1 MGEPNESNEGSGFEA
16 IFLIE
21 IEQAMA
27 KDFAFEAVE
36 HQNHEDVCAIGADQ
50 NMLELS
56 GWLAINVFN
65 LTFGTIT
72 VLKVRGFYG
81 IKILPE
87 VEGWRFSGCCTD
99 HAFAKRFLEFFFG
112 K

>member
-1 MGEPNESNEGSGFEA
+1 MGEANKTNEGSGFEA

-27 KDFAFEAVE
+27 DDFVFGAVE
-36 HQNHEDVCAIGADQ
+36 HQNHEYICAIGADQ

-56 GWLAINVFN
+56 VWLAINVFN
-65 LTFGTIT
+65 LAFGTIT

-87 VEGWRFSGCCTD
+87 VEGRRFTGCCTD